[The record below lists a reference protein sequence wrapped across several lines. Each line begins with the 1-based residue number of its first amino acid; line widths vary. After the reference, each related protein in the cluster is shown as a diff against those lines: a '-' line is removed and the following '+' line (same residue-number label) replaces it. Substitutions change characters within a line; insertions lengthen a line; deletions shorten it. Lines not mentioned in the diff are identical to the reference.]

1 MKTRKGK
8 QEKGN
13 KTTGAYLD
21 GHAAQ
26 QKPTNL
32 PTSSPTHLT
41 VHLSIHEEE
50 VVVFVSFVPW
60 HAH

>member
-26 QKPTNL
+26 QKPMEQ
-32 PTSSPTHLT
+32 PTPAKRPSPEYL
-41 VHLSIHEEE
+41 
-50 VVVFVSFVPW
+50 FV
-60 HAH
+60 